1 MHRTNFSMIIPVTQ
15 QHIYRFLVFSVF
27 LFGLAACAGPSEQMQ
42 LFDTSQLSYEQAL
55 RWQNYDVLVSFHK
68 NEYKKLTPEKRKYLK
83 QFRVTAYNVISN
95 IIDPDQRHATQIV
108 EIKYYNTDYQ
118 VVHDL
123 TLQNQ
128 WEYDPKSNH
137 WYLLNPLPDFK

>member
-1 MHRTNFSMIIPVTQ
+1 MNIPVSI
-15 QHIYRFLVFSVF
+15 QHVRHLFVLAIF
-27 LFGLAACAGPSEQMQ
+27 LFGVTACASRSDEMQ
-42 LFDTSQLSYEQAL
+42 LFDLALLRYEQAL
-55 RWQNYDVLVSFHK
+55 RWQDYDVVVSFHK
-68 NEYKKLTPEKRKYLK
+68 NEYKTLTPEKRKRLK
-83 QFRVTAYNVISN
+83 QFRVTSYNVISN
-95 IIDPDQRHATQIV
+95 TIQPDQRHAIQIV

-128 WEYDPKSNH
+128 WEYDSKANR

>member
-1 MHRTNFSMIIPVTQ
+1 MNIHVSIQRVRHFFILAII
-15 QHIYRFLVFSVF
+15 
-27 LFGLAACAGPSEQMQ
+27 LFGVMACASRSDEMQ
-42 LFDTSQLSYEQAL
+42 LFDLALLRYEQAL
-55 RWQNYDVLVSFHK
+55 RWQDYDVVVSFHK
-68 NEYKKLTPEKRKYLK
+68 NEYKTLTPEKRKRLK
-83 QFRVTAYNVISN
+83 QYRVTAYNVISN
-95 IIDPDQRHATQIV
+95 TIQPDQRHAIKIV

-128 WEYDPKSNH
+128 WEYDPKSNR